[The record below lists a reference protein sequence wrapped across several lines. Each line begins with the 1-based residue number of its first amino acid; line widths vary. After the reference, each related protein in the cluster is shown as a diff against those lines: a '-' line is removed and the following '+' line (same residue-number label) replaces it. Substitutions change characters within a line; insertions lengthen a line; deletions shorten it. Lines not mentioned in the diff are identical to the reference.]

1 MFAVN
6 LAKTSLGCTVM
17 HDNFQKKNSKITFF
31 FVYRLLE
38 TNFQPDFRIQYVHC
52 VPLILGKKS
61 NVLFSEN
68 TMFLICIVETSLSC
82 KSNFEISSISTIN
95 MCAQRRLG
103 SAYASM

>member
-6 LAKTSLGCTVM
+6 LTKTSLGCTVM
-17 HDNFQKKNSKITFF
+17 HDNFQKKNSEITI

-38 TNFQPDFRIQYVHC
+38 RNFQPDFRIQCVHC
-52 VPLILGKKS
+52 VPLILGDKS

-68 TMFLICIVETSLSC
+68 TMFLICIVETSLSS
-82 KSNFEISSISTIN
+82 KLNFEISSFSTVN
-95 MCAQRRLG
+95 MCAQRRFG